1 MNELRPHGRELL
13 KQASR
18 ERTPDAATRERVFA
32 ALMATEAVVA
42 AINEAANP
50 IVPRPLAG
58 VGRWLLLAALALVVA
73 GLVYLAGHVGAGQGS
88 RPEPRPALAPAP
100 SLTR

>member
-13 KQASR
+13 QQACR
-18 ERTPDAATRERVFA
+18 ERTPDAATRDRVFA

-50 IVPRPLAG
+50 VVPRPLAG
-58 VGRWLLLAALALVVA
+58 AGKWLLLAALALVVA
-73 GLVYLAGHVGAGQGS
+73 GLVYLAGHIGTGPA
-88 RPEPRPALAPAP
+88 PETRPALAPA
-100 SLTR
+100 SSFGR

>member
-13 KQASR
+13 EQAKR
-18 ERTPDAATRERVFA
+18 ERTPDAAVRERVFS

-50 IVPRPLAG
+50 VVTRPLAG
-58 VGRWLLLAALALVVA
+58 AGRWLLLAALAAVVA
-73 GLVYLAGHVGAGQGS
+73 GVVYLAGHVGAKPMQS
-88 RPEPRPALAPAP
+88 PAPAP

>member
-13 KQASR
+13 EQACR

-42 AINEAANP
+42 AINEGANP
-50 IVPRPLAG
+50 VVSRPLAG
-58 VGRWLLLAALALVVA
+58 AGRWLLLAALALLVA
-73 GLVYLAGHVGAGQGS
+73 GLVYLAGNVGAGQRRS
-88 RPEPRPALAPAP
+88 PEPRPALAPVP

>member
-13 KQASR
+13 EQAKG
-18 ERTPDAATRERVFA
+18 ERTPDLATRERVFA

-50 IVPRPLAG
+50 VVPRPLAG
-58 VGRWLLLAALALVVA
+58 AGRWLLLVALALVVA
-73 GLVYLAGHVGAGQGS
+73 GIVYLAGHVGAS
-88 RPEPRPALAPAP
+88 PERAPALAPAP
-100 SLTR
+100 SVAR

>member
-13 KQASR
+13 GQAKL
-18 ERTPDAATRERVFA
+18 ERTPDAAARERVFA

-50 IVPRPLAG
+50 VVPRPLAG
-58 VGRWLLLAALALVVA
+58 VGKWLLLAALALVVA
-73 GLVYLAGHVGAGQGS
+73 GIVYLAGHVGAPSGPG
-88 RPEPRPALAPAP
+88 PRPQLAPTP

>member
-13 KQASR
+13 EQACR
-18 ERTPDAATRERVFA
+18 ERTPDRAARDRVFA

-50 IVPRPLAG
+50 VVPRPLAG
-58 VGRWLLLAALALVVA
+58 AGKWLLLAALGLLVA
-73 GLVYLAGHVGAGQGS
+73 GIVYLAGHVGAT
-88 RPEPRPALAPAP
+88 PAPVPTPTPALSGA
-100 SLTR
+100 R